1 MKECCGSFQ
10 VAFSWRRG
18 RCSVNR
24 QLSVAIPRE
33 VAGQVGRGALVLG
46 SPDVGGAFVDQGDQ
60 PADLLS
66 DLIFFG
72 SGIVHEPAKQW
83 VKPR

>member
-1 MKECCGSFQ
+1 MLRLVSGPF
-10 VAFSWRRG
+10 VLWRG
-18 RCSVNR
+18 RPSVNR
-24 QLSVAIPRE
+24 QLSVTIPGQ
-33 VAGQVGRGALVLG
+33 VAGQVRRGALVLG

-72 SGIVHEPAKQW
+72 SGIVHEPVKQW
-83 VKPR
+83 LKPR